1 MSLAR
6 KTVNFA
12 REKSV
17 SSPNCLD
24 YIIFTDIYPVGRA
37 LRKTFGSN
45 LRISC
50 RFRAGLLDGYPRPRA
65 AKLTLLIFIN
75 RGATAF
81 ERLVSKLIVMK
92 TKLNSPQLNL
102 HNIHPCYGKLFV
114 FLSKLTIACYQKNVI
129 KNIHKPPD

>member
-17 SSPNCLD
+17 SSPNSLD

-45 LRISC
+45 LQISC
-50 RFRAGLLDGYPRPRA
+50 RFRVGLLDGYPRPRA
-65 AKLTLLIFIN
+65 AKFALLIYQLGYYCLRETRFKTYSYEN
-75 RGATAF
+75 DF
-81 ERLVSKLIVMK
+81 KLPSASFKQHKSV
-92 TKLNSPQLNL
+92 LFL
-102 HNIHPCYGKLFV
+102 HLRFHFKIYTH
-114 FLSKLTIACYQKNVI
+114 FLLKKCN
-129 KNIHKPPD
+129 